1 VLDEVLGEVL
11 GEVMDR
17 GEFWANTKVL
27 GFKTTAADTTAA
39 DLKNLRREM
48 DIFYRSP

>member
-1 VLDEVLGEVL
+1 VLDEVL
-11 GEVMDR
+11 D

-27 GFKTTAADTTAA
+27 GFRTTAADTTAA

-48 DIFYRSP
+48 DILSISLAGLVRWID

>member
-1 VLDEVLGEVL
+1 MDEVLGEVL
-11 GEVMDR
+11 DR

-48 DIFYRSP
+48 DILIESP